1 MLTLDK
7 VSFAYGGTPIVH
19 EVSLSLPTV
28 GAVCFTA
35 PSGGGKTTLLRLI
48 AGLEQPQSG
57 TIRCE
62 AERVA
67 VVFQE
72 NRLLPW
78 LTANQNVALACPGE
92 DPLPY
97 LEAVEL
103 TEARDKYPAQL
114 SGGMQRRV
122 ALARA
127 LAFGGDLLLLD
138 EPFTGLDSH
147 LRERVAMALKARFAA
162 GCIVLITHSPEEAAL
177 LGAQIIPLTIPLQ
190 GTINL

>member
-7 VSFAYGGTPIVH
+7 VSFAYGDTPILR
-19 EVSLSLPTV
+19 EVSLSLPKS

-48 AGLEQPQSG
+48 AGLEHPQSG
-57 TIRCE
+57 TIRCD
-62 AERVA
+62 ATRVA

-78 LTANQNVALACPGE
+78 LTAEQNVALACPGE
-92 DPLPY
+92 DSLPY

-103 TEARDKYPAQL
+103 TEARDKYAAQL

-138 EPFTGLDSH
+138 EPFTGLDSE
-147 LRERVAMALKARFAA
+147 LRERIAAAVKTRFGT

-177 LGAQIIPLTIPLQ
+177 LGAQVVPLALPIC
-190 GTINL
+190 GDIVI

>member
-7 VSFAYGGTPIVH
+7 VSFAYGDTPILR

-57 TIRCE
+57 TVRCD

-78 LTANQNVALACPGE
+78 LTAEQNVALACPGKE
-92 DPLPY
+92 PLPY

-138 EPFTGLDSH
+138 EPFTGLDSD
-147 LRERVAMALKARFAA
+147 LRERVAVAVKKRFAA

-177 LGAQIIPLTIPLQ
+177 LGAKVVPLALPLS
-190 GTINL
+190 GNIRI